1 MYRFFLLTLRYLH
14 TRSVLFTEHDK
25 RSRLLKN
32 FRFDLLL
39 RKCNNRT
46 TKNTAECYALF
57 TRYLTRYHND
67 NSPCRSETLYN
78 IILLYKY

>member
-32 FRFDLLL
+32 FRFDLLV

-46 TKNTAECYALF
+46 TKNEAEFNALF
-57 TRYLTRYHND
+57 TRYHND